1 MSLIVGINPVPW
13 KILDLVRAR
22 MLKNRT
28 KKAKKGLDW
37 SKETL
42 RREMALAPAPLI
54 SRRRDEPSFV
64 LSQSATFVIEG
75 SMRRIDY
82 PFGTEE
88 PYNMIA
94 PYIYQ
99 ESWNIYRQNTDAA
112 GTRTYFP
119 GVAFMF
125 PYNVTTSY
133 FSRFLFENPRNY
145 KSRFY
150 VSFFLTD
157 SDEFIA
163 VTTGIETGAAEASPN
178 GYAGPFQTW
187 KRGSAILQGG
197 FSGTQDI
204 LTNDAINPLHAWQE
218 KRTTPS
224 YRALVND
231 KPPWV
236 AAQVPC
242 PVDPEFDEARISTI
256 PGYIQTTAF
265 DFAGYPQISGVLQT
279 QQVTVEL

>member
-1 MSLIVGINPVPW
+1 
-13 KILDLVRAR
+13 
-22 MLKNRT
+22 
-28 KKAKKGLDW
+28 
-37 SKETL
+37 
-42 RREMALAPAPLI
+42 MALAPAPLI

-75 SMRRIDY
+75 YMIRIDY

-99 ESWNIYRQNTDAA
+99 ESWSIYRQNTDL

-119 GVAFMF
+119 GLNFEF
-125 PYNVTTSY
+125 PYNVITSFFPTVFY
-133 FSRFLFENPRNY
+133 ENPRDY

-178 GYAGPFQTW
+178 SYAGPFQTW
-187 KRGSAILQGG
+187 KKGNAIIQGG

-204 LTNDAINPLHAWQE
+204 LTNDAINPLNAWQE

-265 DFAGYPQISGVLQT
+265 DFTGYPQISGVLQT

>member
-1 MSLIVGINPVPW
+1 MSLRPV
-13 KILDLVRAR
+13 
-22 MLKNRT
+22 
-28 KKAKKGLDW
+28 
-37 SKETL
+37 
-42 RREMALAPAPLI
+42 PLI
-54 SRRRDEPSFV
+54 SKRRDEPSYV

-75 SMRRIDY
+75 IMRRIDY
-82 PFGTEE
+82 PFGTEY

-99 ESWNIYRQNTDAA
+99 ESWQVYRQNTDT

-119 GVAFMF
+119 GIGFEF
-125 PYNVTTSY
+125 PYNVTFSY
-133 FSRFLFENPRNY
+133 FPVFFDNPRDY

-163 VTTGIETGAAEASPN
+163 VTTGIDTGAAEASAN
-178 GYAGPFQTW
+178 GRAGPFQTW
-187 KRGSAILQGG
+187 KKGGAILQGG

-204 LTNDAINPLHAWQE
+204 PTNDAINPLHAWQE
-218 KRTTPS
+218 KNPVAGSSTTPS
-224 YRALVND
+224 YRALVNNN
-231 KPPWV
+231 PPWV

-265 DFAGYPQISGVLQT
+265 DFTGYPQISGVLQT